1 MTSILL
7 DSVRALGHAPLVL
20 RTVVDHLRDDPAV
33 LGLQISRRLPLAARV
48 GLGRLAE
55 SLPARPGVVLGAMG
69 LAAAGRHVD
78 LLEHVEAVLPS
89 AGAPDRVRL
98 ADVLTAAQEPDRAQ
112 AVLDAVP
119 VDTPGLAAARAR
131 VAWHRGDVEAAI
143 SLLGGTGRDGVVRA
157 RLASE
162 VRALRGGAL
171 PLPRADRDRAVG
183 YRPRPGSALFV

>member
-55 SLPARPGVVLGAMG
+55 SLPARPGVVLGAVG

-78 LLEHVEAVLPS
+78 LLEHVETVLPS
-89 AGAPDRVRL
+89 ASRTRSGGRAHGRAGA
-98 ADVLTAAQEPDRAQ
+98 
-112 AVLDAVP
+112 
-119 VDTPGLAAARAR
+119 
-131 VAWHRGDVEAAI
+131 
-143 SLLGGTGRDGVVRA
+143 
-157 RLASE
+157 
-162 VRALRGGAL
+162 
-171 PLPRADRDRAVG
+171 
-183 YRPRPGSALFV
+183 